1 MEALSRM
8 FERARLGNVISGFS
22 VGGISEGQLEFSR
35 LLFADYMLIFRGADP
50 EQILAFD
57 SRFCLVSDYIWLEDK
72 FGEI

>member
-35 LLFADYMLIFRGADP
+35 LLFADYMLIFRGAN
-50 EQILAFD
+50 LAFE